1 MTSSPPEPIERR
13 RGRSTEA
20 AAMEYYTLGVALR
33 TLRCRWF
40 GKTDL
45 ERWRDSRSFDAE
57 WQERAKLIAR
67 LVPKNSRVIDFGAGQ
82 RTLENHLDQSCSY
95 IPSDIVTRGSDTI
108 VFDLNKRPL
117 PDLSYLNLQVATLAG
132 VVEYINDLPFFVRWL
147 GGQTCVCIASYECA
161 RNAVGSLG
169 RFAENIRRTG
179 SGWVNSYTESELLE
193 IFEVGGFEMTDRIS
207 WITTQGEERIFQLR
221 KSLC

>member
-1 MTSSPPEPIERR
+1 MTSSPLEPIERR
-13 RGRSTEA
+13 GGRSTEA
-20 AAMEYYTLGVALR
+20 AAVEYNTFGVALR

-45 ERWRDSRSFDAE
+45 GRWRDSRSFDAE
-57 WQERAKLIAR
+57 WEERAKLIAR
-67 LVPKNSRVIDFGAGQ
+67 LVPKNSRVIDFGAG
-82 RTLENHLDQSCSY
+82 RRSLEKHLDQSCSY

-132 VVEYINDLPFFVRWL
+132 VVEYINNFPFFVHWL
-147 GGQTCVCIASYECA
+147 GGQTRGCIVSYECA
-161 RNAVGSLG
+161 RNAAGSLG
-169 RFAENIRRTG
+169 RFLENIRRTG

-193 IFEVGGFEMTDRIS
+193 IFESAGFEMIDRIS
-207 WITTQGEERIFQLR
+207 WITIQGKEPIFLFR
-221 KSLC
+221 KSLS